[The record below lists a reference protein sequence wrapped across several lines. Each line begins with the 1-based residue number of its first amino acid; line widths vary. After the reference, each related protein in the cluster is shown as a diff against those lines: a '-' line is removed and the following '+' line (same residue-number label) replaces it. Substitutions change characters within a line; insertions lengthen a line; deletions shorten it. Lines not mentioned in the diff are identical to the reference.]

1 MINATPLTPD
11 QFGALFTAFRTEAFR
26 LEMLPVYD
34 VPEEAESYA
43 AFKAGQPPPPHFNDE
58 WSSFIASKVGQGAAM
73 RRVRLVPN
81 PMTDYFRFEAGWY
94 YGVNAAAGEDIRFIS
109 VDALAPILLTLP
121 AVQDFWVFDRTQL
134 VLMDYDE
141 AGRFK
146 GGRLATGPEI
156 APYLAAIAPLQ
167 AAASAPDLSRYS

>member
-1 MINATPLTPD
+1 MITTHPLAPD
-11 QFGALFTAFRTEAFR
+11 QFGALFTNFRTEAFR

-34 VPEEAESYA
+34 VSEEAESYA

-58 WSSFIASKVGQGAAM
+58 WSGFIARKVGQGAAM

-81 PMTDYFRFEAGWY
+81 PITDYFRFEAGWY
-94 YGVNAAAGEDIRFIS
+94 YGPNGAAGEDISFIS
-109 VDALAPILLTLP
+109 AGALAPILLTLP
-121 AVQDFWVFDRTQL
+121 IVQDFWVFDHTQL

-156 APYLAAIAPLQ
+156 APYVAAIAPLQ
-167 AAASAPDLSRYS
+167 AAASVPDLSRYR